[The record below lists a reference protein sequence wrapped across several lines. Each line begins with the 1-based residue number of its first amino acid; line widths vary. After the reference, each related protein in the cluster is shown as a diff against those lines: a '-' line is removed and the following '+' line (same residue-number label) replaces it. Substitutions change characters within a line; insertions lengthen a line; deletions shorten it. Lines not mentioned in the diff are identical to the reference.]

1 MSDALGPVLFQS
13 QTRSAVLELLFVR
26 GLSAS
31 VSELARR
38 TGLSPRAVSN
48 EVRHLL
54 PTGLLIVETV
64 GGADVVRGN
73 LKHTVARHLRALFAA
88 PGAAVPTETRLR
100 RDRESLAG
108 WGAPLAGVR
117 PLRHLNLHETLLR
130 GLELAHHDGT
140 VLRVLPTVLARNEAA
155 VDWAGLREDA
165 RRRKLKA
172 ELGWLIELT
181 SELLERPTLTT
192 EASGLHDK
200 RRRSFRFFPETKST
214 YEAELAKRRA
224 PEVALRW
231 GFWMNM
237 STDSFRSV
245 LDKHHA

>member
-38 TGLSPRAVSN
+38 SGLSPRAVAN
-48 EVRHLL
+48 EVKHLL
-54 PTGLLIVETV
+54 PTGLLLVETV

-73 LKHTVARHLRALFAA
+73 VKHAVARHLRALFAT
-88 PGAAVPTETRLR
+88 PGTAGPNETSQRKA
-100 RDRESLAG
+100 RESLAH

-117 PLRHLNLHETLLR
+117 PVCHFGLNESLLR
-130 GLELAHHDGT
+130 GLEEARHDGT
-140 VLRVLPTVLARNEAA
+140 VLRVLPTVLARSVASM
-155 VDWAGLREDA
+155 DWAGLREDA

-181 SELLERPTLTT
+181 AELLDRPELKA
-192 EASGLHDK
+192 EAAALHDK
-200 RRRSFRFFPETKST
+200 RRRSLRFFPEVKSG
-214 YEAELAKRRA
+214 YEAELARRRA
-224 PEVALRW
+224 PDVALRW

-237 STDSFRSV
+237 STESFRGT
-245 LDKHHA
+245 LEKHHA